1 MGGGHRASEDDH
13 LRIYRQYHDLDSGGH
28 MYAQLPVS
36 LQRLLVLP
44 HRTGVHLLPIHAPY
58 VHEIGTATEIFQDLS
73 LVGNHAKFSRATI
86 SVGQQLAILDNSTPQ
101 TRTQGEAHEVI
112 NRLSFAKDTLT
123 QSEAIRVVI
132 HINRH
137 GEASLQDLL
146 QMYLLPMRDIHHV
159 IYDPLLTIHHARHT
173 DTDSYHTLVPHGTD
187 HLYQSLQCLLAIRGV
202 LGSRGAPLSH

>member
-1 MGGGHRASEDDH
+1 MSVEKKNAYIGVDLGGTNMRAG
-13 LRIYRQYHDLDSGGH
+13 RIAGDRLV
-28 MYAQLPVS
+28 AQ
-36 LQRLLVLP
+36 
-44 HRTGVHLLPIHAPY
+44 GNAPY

-73 LVGNHAKFSRATI
+73 LVGNHAKLSRATI

-101 TRTQGEAHEVI
+101 ARTQGEAHEVI
-112 NRLSFAKDTLT
+112 NRLSVAKDTLT

-173 DTDSYHTLVPHGTD
+173 DTDSYHALVPH
-187 HLYQSLQCLLAIRGV
+187 
-202 LGSRGAPLSH
+202 